1 MTGKLRVSMLLLL
14 GTVGF
19 VLLMACA
26 NVANLQ
32 LARAVARQ
40 REIAVRVAL
49 GAGAYR
55 LMRQLLTE
63 GFVLAAMGG
72 MVGLPLAYA
81 GIKLLIAVGPEGLIH
96 AREIRLDG
104 RALLFTSAAVLAC
117 AVLAGLPLAWRMV
130 RAEMGVAL
138 RKAGRGLAG
147 GHHRVRAALVSTQVA
162 VALVLLVGAGLL
174 VRSFLQ
180 LLDVNPGFDA
190 NNVVTISTQM
200 PAAASTPALRAALY
214 RTIRDKLMAVPGVV
228 NVGAVSRL
236 PMMGKNLGSLAFIE
250 GKSVPGQPGFD
261 VEYRVATPSYFATM
275 GIPLRAGRYF
285 DEHDDANPAAVLLIN
300 ETMARKYWPGESAVG
315 KRLKLSSTPER
326 APWITVVGVVGDVR
340 HFAHGYRA
348 AGGGVPAVR
357 GESAGR
363 ADPGD
368 PHEHGRGGAQEH
380 VERGG
385 ARRGRGDPD
394 LQRVRDAGIGGAVH
408 RAAAVCH
415 AAAGRVRAGRAA
427 AGRCGD
433 LWNGVAGGGAE
444 DAGDRRA
451 DGVGRAS
458 RRGAAPG
465 VRRGTADDGSGSG
478 GRRGGGG
485 GPGVADAGH
494 AV

>member
-55 LMRQLLTE
+55 LLRQLLTE

-81 GIKLLIAVGPEGLIH
+81 GLKLLIAVGPEGLIH

-117 AVLAGLPLAWRMV
+117 AMLAGLPLAWRMV
-130 RAEMGVAL
+130 RAEIGVAL

-174 VRSFLQ
+174 VRSFLV

-190 NNVVTISTQM
+190 QNVVTISTQM
-200 PAAASTPALRAALY
+200 PAAARTPALRAALY
-214 RTIRDKLMAVPGVV
+214 RTIRDKLMAIPGVV

-236 PMMGKNLGSLAFIE
+236 PMTGKNLG
-250 GKSVPGQPGFD
+250 QPG
-261 VEYRVATPSYFATM
+261 VYR
-275 GIPLRAGRYF
+275 GQERAG
-285 DEHDDANPAAVLLIN
+285 PAGL
-300 ETMARKYWPGESAVG
+300 
-315 KRLKLSSTPER
+315 
-326 APWITVVGVVGDVR
+326 
-340 HFAHGYRA
+340 
-348 AGGGVPAVR
+348 
-357 GESAGR
+357 
-363 ADPGD
+363 
-368 PHEHGRGGAQEH
+368 
-380 VERGG
+380 
-385 ARRGRGDPD
+385 RRGVSRG
-394 LQRVRDAGIGGAVH
+394 
-408 RAAAVCH
+408 H
-415 AAAGRVRAGRAA
+415 AELLRHDG
-427 AGRCGD
+427 
-433 LWNGVAGGGAE
+433 NSVARGPLL
-444 DAGDRRA
+444 RR
-451 DGVGRAS
+451 S
-458 RRGAAPG
+458 RRRQSGC
-465 VRRGTADDGSGSG
+465 GTADQRDHGAQVLAGRETPWASG
-478 GRRGGGG
+478 
-485 GPGVADAGH
+485 
-494 AV
+494 